1 MNIDIDKLTEAELI
15 DLNHRVVARL
25 KFLHQMKAHA
35 AMLDFRIGEQV
46 SFQPD
51 GRPLITG
58 IIAKYNR
65 KTVTVV
71 TSDGHQWNVPPM
83 FLRKA
88 EDSPR
93 QEPSRGQVINMPK
106 V

>member
-1 MNIDIDKLTEAELI
+1 MKIDIDKLTEAELI
-15 DLNHRVVARL
+15 DLNNRVVARL

-35 AMLDFRIGEQV
+35 AMLDFSIGEQV

-58 IIAKYNR
+58 FIAKYNK
-65 KTVTVV
+65 KTVTVIA
-71 TSDGHQWNVPPM
+71 SDGHQWNVPPM

-88 EDSPR
+88 ETSPL
-93 QEPSRGQVINMPK
+93 QEQTRVQVIKMPK
-106 V
+106 K